1 MSCDDLVYKKLKA
14 LVNEKGSW
22 REVAAHF
29 SVHPTYISNIIAGL
43 YQPSIRMCD
52 MMGIKKTTTKTT
64 TITYEETK

>member
-22 REVAAHF
+22 KAVADHF

-43 YQPSIRMCD
+43 
-52 MMGIKKTTTKTT
+52 
-64 TITYEETK
+64 